1 MKEAFKTLP
10 WWVRWIAIPAIALAV
25 FGTMLIGVITWVVG
39 LLFRILLFAAL
50 VAILIFVVR
59 KVTSS
64 SSSGGGW

>member
-1 MKEAFKTLP
+1 MKGAFMALP

-25 FGTMLIGVITWVVG
+25 FGTMLISLITMLVG
-39 LLFRILLFAAL
+39 FVFKILLFAAL

-59 KVTSS
+59 KFVS